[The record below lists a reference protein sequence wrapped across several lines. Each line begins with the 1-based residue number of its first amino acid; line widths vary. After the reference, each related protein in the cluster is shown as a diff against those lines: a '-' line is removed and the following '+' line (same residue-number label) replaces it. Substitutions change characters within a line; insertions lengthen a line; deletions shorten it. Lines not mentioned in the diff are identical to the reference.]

1 MIPIGS
7 KRNKKIYVICIVQR
21 NVKSGHVRSSYD
33 NKSCMNALH
42 LAPGPSTS
50 SCGVHEWHAWVS
62 CDICLIGHLVR
73 KIQWCHLFL
82 QLTQVEVVNRRKS
95 GQSQAKAGSINPR
108 RAGGGTCLDAPPSQ
122 GFLHTFLY
130 VLFAPSLKIS
140 AQDHLRSGHQVRS
153 SGPTSMKSLQLRRG
167 YSFQGIS
174 LKLSGIDKTII
185 TYKMYISEFWSW
197 WPKARSIFWPDH
209 HKAMGK
215 CSYAV
220 FFGKYEW
227 ECAIYLRAFLH

>member
-108 RAGGGTCLDAPPSQ
+108 RAGGGDVSRRPPLAR
-122 GFLHTFLY
+122 FCAYLFIRPFRTFPEN
-130 VLFAPSLKIS
+130 FSP
-140 AQDHLRSGHQVRS
+140 RSSQVRS
-153 SGPTSMKSLQLRRG
+153 PGQVKWPNLHEIFAIAPWLQFSRDQLETFRN
-167 YSFQGIS
+167 
-174 LKLSGIDKTII
+174 
-185 TYKMYISEFWSW
+185 W
-197 WPKARSIFWPDH
+197 
-209 HKAMGK
+209 
-215 CSYAV
+215 
-220 FFGKYEW
+220 
-227 ECAIYLRAFLH
+227 